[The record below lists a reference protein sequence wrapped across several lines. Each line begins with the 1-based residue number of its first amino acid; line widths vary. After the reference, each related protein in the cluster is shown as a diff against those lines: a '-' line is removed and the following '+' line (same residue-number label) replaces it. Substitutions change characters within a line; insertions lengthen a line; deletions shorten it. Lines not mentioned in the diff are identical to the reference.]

1 MADRAHVVSIDLGTG
16 GPKVALVDSAGAIAA
31 SAARPVA
38 TRHLP
43 AGGAEQD
50 PEEIWGAIADAVREV
65 VREGGVPVA
74 EIAAVGVASQYFSIV
89 PVASDGTAVGNLVL
103 WMDRRGAP
111 HSIAIYGRHPE
122 AFDTWVERHGI
133 PPLPSGND
141 SLSHM
146 LWLQQEQPSVYAR
159 AAALLEP
166 ADFVAARLTGRPTA
180 NPCTAFSMLLT
191 DNRHPDAVD
200 WDPELLRMSG
210 VDREKLPE
218 LVPKN
223 ARIGP
228 LDRGVAASLG
238 LSPETAVFAPVN
250 DTQAVAV
257 GTGAVQGAHAGV
269 NMGTTTA
276 IVTHVPWK
284 RSDLESEIVSMPSP
298 MPGSW
303 VAMAEN
309 GLGAR
314 ALDAFLRDVVF
325 ARDAIADH
333 RTADPF
339 RGVEEAVRA
348 VPPGSGGLLFLP
360 WLVGS
365 SAPSS
370 NAKARGGFLNL
381 TLGTS
386 RAAMARSIM
395 EGVAY
400 NLRWLL
406 PAVERFAERELD
418 HLRLA
423 GGAALSAEWCQIVAD
438 VAGKPVRRLA
448 DPRHVIN
455 RASAFLALEQLGVV
469 GAGDLDR
476 FCPLVGTFA
485 PRAPAR
491 EVYDRIFPQFL
502 AAFEQNRPIFENLN
516 S

>member
-1 MADRAHVVSIDLGTG
+1 MTSRAHIISIDLGSG
-16 GPKVALVDSAGAIAA
+16 GPKVALVDSTGGIAA

-38 TRHLP
+38 TRHIAP
-43 AGGAEQD
+43 GGAEQD
-50 PEEIWGAIADAVREV
+50 PEEIWSAIADAVREV
-65 VREGGVPVA
+65 VREGGRSAGDVA
-74 EIAAVGVASQYFSIV
+74 AIGIASQYFSIV
-89 PVASDGTAVGNLVL
+89 PVASDGSPVGNLIL
-103 WMDRRGAP
+103 WMDTRGAP
-111 HSIAIYGRHPE
+111 HSVAIYGRHAQ
-122 AFDTWVERHGI
+122 AFETWVERHGI

-141 SLSHM
+141 SLSHI
-146 LWLQQEQPSVYAR
+146 LWLKYERPEIYAR
-159 AAALLEP
+159 ATKLLEP
-166 ADFVAARLTGRPTA
+166 MDFVAARLTGRPTA
-180 NPCTAFSMLLT
+180 NPCTVFSMLLT
-191 DNRHPDAVD
+191 DNRHPDAIDYDDDLV
-200 WDPELLRMSG
+200 RMSG

-218 LVPKN
+218 LVGKS
-223 ARIGP
+223 ARLGTVE
-228 LDRGVAASLG
+228 RRVAASLG
-238 LSPETAVFAPVN
+238 LSPETVVFAPVN

-257 GTGAVQGAHAGV
+257 GTGSVRGGHAGV

-276 IVTHVPWK
+276 IVAHVPWK

-298 MPGSW
+298 MPGSY

-333 RTADPF
+333 ATADVF
-339 RGVEEAVRA
+339 RGVEEAVGT
-348 VPPGSGGLLFLP
+348 VPSGSGGLLFLP

-381 TLGTS
+381 QLGTS
-386 RAAMARSIM
+386 RVAMVRSIM

-406 PAVERFAERELD
+406 PAVERFAEREFD

-423 GGAALSAEWCQIVAD
+423 GGAALSSQWCQIVAD
-438 VAGKPVRRLA
+438 VTGKPVQQLG

-455 RASAFLALEQLGVV
+455 RASAFLAFERLGAV
-469 GAGDLDR
+469 GERDLDR
-476 FCPLVGTFA
+476 FCPLARSFA
-485 PRAPAR
+485 PRAEAR
-491 EVYDRIFPQFL
+491 EIYDRLFTQFL
-502 AAFEQNRPIFENLN
+502 AAFEQNRPIFESLN